1 MSHDH
6 NDRVAERPSHLCAA
20 YGCPLLGTSSASTQ
34 GTSEWWCFAHFGANV
49 GSFQTITNVI
59 REAEWLSQAIV
70 DVRTMRPGTH
80 ESRAAMARIKHDLE
94 LQGRH
99 DLLFQAHGHDHER
112 RPQWLVRL
120 ETELRA
126 VISAAVQPPPRQSAI
141 VPTVDSS
148 TFGRVEF
155 DIPEMV

>member
-6 NDRVAERPSHLCAA
+6 NDRVAERATHLCAA
-20 YGCPLLGTSSASTQ
+20 YGCPLLGTSSSSTQ

-49 GSFQTITNVI
+49 GGFQTITSII
-59 REAEWLSQAIV
+59 REVEWLSQAIV

-94 LQGRH
+94 LAGRH
-99 DLLFQAHGHDHER
+99 DLLLQDHER

-120 ETELRA
+120 ETEMRALISA
-126 VISAAVQPPPRQSAI
+126 VIQPPPRQSPIAQ
-141 VPTVDSS
+141 TVDSN
-148 TFGRVEF
+148 TFGKVEF
-155 DIPEMV
+155 DLPEMA